1 MDELKLIALDPADL
15 MVIST
20 NLQDAVLKVGDMA
33 YLPAQSRFAAVLNRF
48 DWSRT
53 VEAGDGGFERR
64 QCALRFEHVLSA
76 QLSGI
81 DLAAK
86 SDVLELLAIQFDA
99 RAADDPGGSLTLIF
113 AGKAAVRLDVEC
125 IEAEL
130 LDLGARWSTT
140 SKPAHPV
147 K

>member
-130 LDLGARWSTT
+130 QDLGARWSTT

>member
-1 MDELKLIALDPADL
+1 MVELKLIALDPADL
-15 MVIST
+15 LVIST

-86 SDVLELLAIQFDA
+86 SAVLELLAIQFDA

-113 AGKAAVRLDVEC
+113 AGKAAIRLDVEC

-130 LDLGARWSTT
+130 QDLGARWSTT